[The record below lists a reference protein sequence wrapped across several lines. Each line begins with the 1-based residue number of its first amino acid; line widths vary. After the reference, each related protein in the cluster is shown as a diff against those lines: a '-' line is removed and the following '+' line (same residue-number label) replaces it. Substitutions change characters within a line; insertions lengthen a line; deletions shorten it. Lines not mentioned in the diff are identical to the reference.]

1 MSCSGS
7 DRDGKGMVENLLET
21 MPLELLP
28 LHQGLEE
35 DGSSWRA
42 TLPLPDDLLRR
53 VRIQPPVKRIEAH
66 IHGATNDAQSSSP
79 PSGLSLRH
87 NRRCRHQRH

>member
-7 DRDGKGMVENLLET
+7 DHDDKGMVETLLET
-21 MPLELLP
+21 MPLELVP

-53 VRIQPPVKRIEAH
+53 VRIQPPVNRFDVH
-66 IHGATNDAQSSSP
+66 IHAAANDAQSSSP
-79 PSGLSLRH
+79 LPRPAV
-87 NRRCRHQRH
+87 RRCRHNRH